1 MAAVMRPFLLY
12 FCAQMRLKRILFI
25 PAIAWFI
32 IASILFFLPG
42 EDIPEVSFL
51 DLIYFDKWVHT
62 GLFAGLVFLSAL
74 PFIKAGKCTAKL
86 LIKIS
91 ILFILYGVCVEF
103 IQKFLDEGR
112 SFDYTDMIAD
122 AVGCVIGSVFSK
134 WVARKTA
141 EKNKPL

>member
-1 MAAVMRPFLLY
+1 MK
-12 FCAQMRLKRILFI
+12 LKPILFI

-42 EDIPEVSFL
+42 KDIPEVSFL
-51 DLIYFDKWVHT
+51 DLIYFDKWVHV

-74 PFIKAGKCTAKL
+74 PYIKAGKCTTNL

-91 ILFILYGVCVEF
+91 IIFIAYGICVEF
-103 IQKFLDEGR
+103 IQKYLNEGR

-122 AVGCVIGSVFSK
+122 AVGCIAGSLFSK
-134 WVARKTA
+134 WIVRRIA

>member
-1 MAAVMRPFLLY
+1 M
-12 FCAQMRLKRILFI
+12 FI
-25 PAIAWFI
+25 PAAAWFI

-51 DLIYFDKWVHT
+51 DLIYFDKWVHI

-74 PFIKAGKCTAKL
+74 PFIKAGKCTVKL

-91 ILFILYGVCVEF
+91 IMFILYGICVEF
-103 IQKFLDEGR
+103 IQKYLNEGR
-112 SFDYTDMIAD
+112 SFDYIDMIAD
-122 AVGCVIGSVFSK
+122 AGGCIIGSVFSK
-134 WVARKTA
+134 WMERKIA

>member
-1 MAAVMRPFLLY
+1 MRPFLLY

-25 PAIAWFI
+25 PAIGWFI

-51 DLIYFDKWVHT
+51 DLIYFDKWVHI

-74 PFIKAGKCTAKL
+74 PFIKAGKCTRGL

-91 ILFILYGVCVEF
+91 ILFVLYGVGVEF
-103 IQKFLDEGR
+103 IQKFLNEGR

-122 AVGCVIGSVFSK
+122 AAGCIIGSVFSK
-134 WVARKTA
+134 WIGRKIS